1 MTPVGAAKTHC
12 ANYQADGSCLGVY
25 YNDDLSVDRSHYAP
39 CTTCLVAEEKRCAY
53 FEEIIVTMRLEQ
65 PADANAL
72 ASAVGTYQRKHKL
85 QPVQRLCPKCGEEPL
100 QARQKFCA
108 TCRVQNRRQSHR
120 KYNSHRLCQLG
131 LAKTTV

>member
-1 MTPVGAAKTHC
+1 MTPVGAAKKHC

-25 YNDDLSVDRSHYAP
+25 YNDDLSVDRSRYDRVPRA
-39 CTTCLVAEEKRCAY
+39 CWRRKTMRV
-53 FEEIIVTMRLEQ
+53 FEEIIVPMRLER

-72 ASAVGTYQRKHKL
+72 ASAVGPQRKHKL

-120 KYNSHRLCQLG
+120 KYNSHRLRQLS
-131 LAKTTV
+131 LVKTTV